1 MMTLKMNMKIN
12 GWSMEYKE
20 DSLILIQ
27 IRKADFL
34 ILTEE
39 LGLLILIIV
48 RKEGTQ
54 ILISIG

>member
-1 MMTLKMNMKIN
+1 
-12 GWSMEYKE
+12 MEYKE